1 MILQENIVTDRVLNN
16 MFVLYQIFITHIFC
30 WLHIPCFPGLIFYCC
45 RFIWTFF
52 CFFMLLLLLLYI
64 ALDVFHFSPDYCYLF
79 CYCFGCLT
87 PFSFTV
93 CGFIILLPHSYRG
106 RDFFVHYLRSKTCP
120 VRQIIHVVLGLT
132 KLLLSNYLSSLH
144 IFFFCYYCFDGCI
157 MMLSSPHYYSLL
169 GTGLFCFVVLQ
180 YHMMLRMI
188 IVHYTCSYCLDIVLF
203 SLYIIITIIGS
214 IYRRRR
220 VSTLISLIRIC
231 HCCPNLCRKFT
242 IVVLTLLLMMVSAGY
257 NTTTVRAYCCCLYY
271 C

>member
-79 CYCFGCLT
+79 CYCFGCPT

-93 CGFIILLPHSYRG
+93 CGFIILFPHSYRG

-132 KLLLSNYLSSLH
+132 KLLLSNYLSSLL

-157 MMLSSPHYYSLL
+157 MILSSPHYYSLL
-169 GTGLFCFVVLQ
+169 GTGLFCFVLFCFVL
-180 YHMMLRMI
+180 
-188 IVHYTCSYCLDIVLF
+188 
-203 SLYIIITIIGS
+203 
-214 IYRRRR
+214 
-220 VSTLISLIRIC
+220 
-231 HCCPNLCRKFT
+231 
-242 IVVLTLLLMMVSAGY
+242 
-257 NTTTVRAYCCCLYY
+257 LYY
-271 C
+271 SII